1 MQKYACCS
9 NRKKDKEAIERTSR
23 KINSCRSVL
32 VAIEKKDKE
41 PVKRTS
47 RNINSCRSIL
57 VAIE

>member
-32 VAIEKKDKE
+32 VAIEKKGQRGYRK
-41 PVKRTS
+41 
-47 RNINSCRSIL
+47 N
-57 VAIE
+57 